1 MFEFF
6 SVKVIN
12 TAVAQFGYSTSI
24 MKTWSCFKILP
35 ISQPFEYDTDFFIMF
50 IVIKSSKNPS
60 LPAEYKL
67 YLENV

>member
-12 TAVAQFGYSTSI
+12 TAVAQFGYTVLQLW
-24 MKTWSCFKILP
+24 KPDHVKILP